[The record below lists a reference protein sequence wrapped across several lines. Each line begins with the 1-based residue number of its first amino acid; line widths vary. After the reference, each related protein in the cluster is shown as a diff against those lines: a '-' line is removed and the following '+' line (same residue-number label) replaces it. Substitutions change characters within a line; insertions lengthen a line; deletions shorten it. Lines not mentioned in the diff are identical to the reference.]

1 MTFSGQFNIWRSSF
15 IYVFSEQSLFCSY
28 YFRVASFSERNFYR
42 AHIYCKQEVIQGSY
56 LSKQL
61 SFCPRNCLEKK
72 RSKEDILFQSR
83 YFCTSSLLEKS
94 YILENANNSEK
105 QYSQLPTFSK
115 DAAFYRIYL
124 LRRIAFLEHTFSEKL
139 IFHSYASFPRP
150 RYLFIC

>member
-1 MTFSGQFNIWRSSF
+1 MEKQFYLCFFRTVTFLQLLFQSSF
-15 IYVFSEQSLFCSY
+15 F
-28 YFRVASFSERNFYR
+28 FRANFYR

-61 SFCPRNCLEKK
+61 SFCPKNCLEKK
-72 RSKEDILFQSR
+72 RSKEHTLFQSR